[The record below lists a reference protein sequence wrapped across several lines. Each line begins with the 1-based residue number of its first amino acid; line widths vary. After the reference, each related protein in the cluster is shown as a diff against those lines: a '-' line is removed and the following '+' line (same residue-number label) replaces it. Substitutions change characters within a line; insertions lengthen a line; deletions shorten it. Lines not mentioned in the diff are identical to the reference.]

1 MAAGVGRVRSLAFLS
16 ILRECFLLCHTC
28 WAPMFQRANIVL
40 LLSVSLSS
48 SADRAILLK
57 KAGPACILFIGT
69 CCNPVP

>member
-1 MAAGVGRVRSLAFLS
+1 MGAGVGRVTSLALLS
-16 ILRECFLLCHTC
+16 ILRECFLLCHTR
-28 WAPMFQRANIVL
+28 WALMFQRANIGFL
-40 LLSVSLSS
+40 LPVSLSS